1 MSVRAKISNWYTET
15 FVRRESIIEACKTNE
30 AQTQDVLNSNFQ
42 ILETNKTSPST
53 MVIIVIAAA
62 LVVAGIGTY
71 KGGPLVV
78 AALKR
83 NAEDRKVKGEIKQ
96 QEKALREQIL
106 QLEMERQMRD
116 NAFTALRSGKTAR
129 QERVNAIN
137 ALRSGSRKMRDIVP
151 DSNST
156 DSIPDR
162 LASYKSRSN
171 DIRAADKVNLSRGKK

>member
-1 MSVRAKISNWYTET
+1 MSVRAKISNWYTER

-53 MVIIVIAAA
+53 MVIIVIAAV

-96 QEKALREQIL
+96 QEKAQREQIQ
-106 QLEMERQMRD
+106 QLAMQLAEQK
-116 NAFTALRSGKTAR
+116 LAR
-129 QERVNAIN
+129 AHKNMGEQDYKRARVLAEE
-137 ALRSGSRKMRDIVP
+137 AELDA
-151 DSNST
+151 
-156 DSIPDR
+156 R
-162 LASYKSRSN
+162 LAESRVLTAKSQEQL
-171 DIRAADKVNLSRGKK
+171 ADLQARITRLRKQLGDLQ

>member
-71 KGGPLVV
+71 KPQIALTHQQRSAAAKNAAQTAIGRNGALEDLYGATIFLASDASGYITGQTLYVDGG
-78 AALKR
+78 
-83 NAEDRKVKGEIKQ
+83 
-96 QEKALREQIL
+96 
-106 QLEMERQMRD
+106 
-116 NAFTALRSGKTAR
+116 FTAK
-129 QERVNAIN
+129 
-137 ALRSGSRKMRDIVP
+137 
-151 DSNST
+151 
-156 DSIPDR
+156 
-162 LASYKSRSN
+162 
-171 DIRAADKVNLSRGKK
+171 